1 MDILV
6 IGFALFA
13 MFFGAGN
20 LIFPPMLGYIY
31 GDKWFL
37 ASIAFTIV
45 GVGLTLIAVISMAKR
60 KGNIF
65 TFTSLAGEK
74 LSKTIIL
81 IIALC
86 IGPLGAIPRTAATS
100 FEMVESAGFNINILI
115 FTLIFFG
122 FSLFLSLAKNS
133 VVDLIGK
140 FLTPILLISLFI
152 MIIVGIINP
161 IGETKEI
168 NLGLNR
174 IFSDS
179 MLEGY
184 NTMDALAALAFTP
197 IIVES
202 IVKKGHKKQLL
213 KKTIQASLIAVIGL
227 AFVYIS
233 LTFLGSSVSK
243 SIDTE
248 SRVQLLNF
256 ISEEILGN
264 EGKFVLLIAI
274 IMACFTTSV
283 GLISSIS
290 NIFVEFSKNKFNYK
304 ITAFTI
310 AAVSL
315 LLSILGVESIVKLT
329 GPFLQFV
336 YPLAILLVLFNLIG
350 KNILDKLIIRNS
362 FFIVSLVSLID
373 AIINMMD
380 VLFEMFMIKSKFLM
394 NVEEILKKI
403 IEIISLNIVDF
414 PWIFPLILTIILTGL
429 YIKLNRNKKHSN

>member
-1 MDILV
+1 MDIIV

-31 GDKWFL
+31 GDKWLL

-65 TFTSLAGEK
+65 TFTSLAGDK

-100 FEMVESAGFNINILI
+100 FEMVESAGFNINILV
-115 FTLIFFG
+115 FTLIFFAL
-122 FSLFLSLAKNS
+122 SLFLSLSKNS

-140 FLTPILLISLFI
+140 FLTPLLLISLLI
-152 MIIVGIINP
+152 MIIVGMLNP
-161 IGETKEI
+161 IGDIKNVDMALKT
-168 NLGLNR
+168 
-174 IFSDS
+174 IFSNS

-184 NTMDALAALAFTP
+184 NTMDTLAALAFTP

-202 IVKKGHKKQLL
+202 IIKKGYKNDLL
-213 KKTIQASLIAVIGL
+213 KKTIEASLIAVIGL

-233 LTFLGSSVSK
+233 LTFLGSSASK
-243 SIDTE
+243 SIDTD
-248 SRVQLLNF
+248 SRVSLLNF
-256 ISEEILGN
+256 ISSSILGN
-264 EGKFVLLIAI
+264 KGKFVLLIAI
-274 IMACFTTSV
+274 IMACFTTSI

-290 NIFVEFSKNKFNYK
+290 NIFVEFSKNKLKYK
-304 ITAFTI
+304 PVAWII
-310 AAVSL
+310 AIVSL
-315 LLSILGVESIVKLT
+315 LLSVLGVESIVRLT

-336 YPLAILLVLFNLIG
+336 YPLAILLVMFNLIG
-350 KNILDKLIIRNS
+350 KNSIDKLVIRNS
-362 FFIVSLVSLID
+362 FIVVTIVSLMDALISLID
-373 AIINMMD
+373 ILIDMFKIDFSFLSRLEMLLKNII
-380 VLFEMFMIKSKFLM
+380 S
-394 NVEEILKKI
+394 
-403 IEIISLNIVDF
+403 IISLNIVDF
-414 PWIFPLILTIILTGL
+414 PWIFPFIVTIIITIIYLK
-429 YIKLNRNKKHSN
+429 IVKNK

>member
-20 LIFPPMLGYIY
+20 LIFPPMLGYTY
-31 GDKWFL
+31 GDKWLL

-45 GVGLTLIAVISMAKR
+45 GVGLTLLAVVSMAKR
-60 KGNIF
+60 QGNIF
-65 TFTSLAGEK
+65 TFTSLAGNK
-74 LSKTIIL
+74 LSKAIIL

-100 FEMVESAGFNINILI
+100 FEMVQSAGFNINIFV

-122 FSLFLSLAKNS
+122 LSLFLALAKNS

-140 FLTPILLISLFI
+140 FLTPLLLISLLI
-152 MIIVGIINP
+152 MIIVGVSSP
-161 IGETKEI
+161 IGQIKEI
-168 NLGLNR
+168 NLNVGK

-202 IVKKGHKKQLL
+202 VINKGYKNELL
-213 KKTIQASLIAVIGL
+213 KKTIQASLIAVLGL

-233 LTFLGSSVSK
+233 LTFLGASVST
-243 SIDTE
+243 SINTD
-248 SRVQLLNF
+248 SRVTLLNY
-256 ISEEILGN
+256 IAEKVLGN
-264 EGKFVLLIAI
+264 KGKFVLIVAI
-274 IMACFTTSV
+274 IMACFTTSI

-290 NIFVEFSKNKFNYK
+290 NIFSEFTKDKVSYKFFA
-304 ITAFTI
+304 III
-310 AAVSL
+310 ALVSL
-315 LLSILGVESIVKLT
+315 LLSALGVESIIRLT

-336 YPLAILLVLFNLIG
+336 YPLAVILVIFNLIG
-350 KNILDKLIIRNS
+350 KDHINKIVIRNS
-362 FFIVSLVSLID
+362 FIVVAIVSFID
-373 AIINMMD
+373 AFVN
-380 VLFEMFMIKSKFLM
+380 LM
-394 NVEEILKKI
+394 EILSDMFNVNISILKALESILKGFVK
-403 IEIISLNIVDF
+403 IISLNIVDF
-414 PWIFPLILTIILTGL
+414 PWVVPVLVTIIITSL
-429 YIKLNRNKKHSN
+429 YLKLNKNK

>member
-1 MDILV
+1 MDIIV

-31 GDKWFL
+31 GDKWLL

-65 TFTSLAGEK
+65 TFTSLAGDK

-100 FEMVESAGFNINILI
+100 FEMVESAGFNINILV
-115 FTLIFFG
+115 FTLIFFAL
-122 FSLFLSLAKNS
+122 SLFLSLSKNS

-140 FLTPILLISLFI
+140 FLTPLLLISLLI
-152 MIIVGIINP
+152 MIIVGMLNP
-161 IGETKEI
+161 IGDTK
-168 NLGLNR
+168 NVDMALKT
-174 IFSDS
+174 IFSNS

-184 NTMDALAALAFTP
+184 NTMDTLAALAFTP

-202 IVKKGHKKQLL
+202 IIKKGYKNDLL
-213 KKTIQASLIAVIGL
+213 KKTIEASLIAVIGL

-233 LTFLGSSVSK
+233 LTFLGSSASK
-243 SIDTE
+243 SIDTD
-248 SRVQLLNF
+248 SRVSLLNF
-256 ISEEILGN
+256 ISSSILGN
-264 EGKFVLLIAI
+264 KGKFVLLLAI
-274 IMACFTTSV
+274 IMACFTTSI

-290 NIFVEFSKNKFNYK
+290 NIFVEFSKNKLKYK
-304 ITAFTI
+304 PVAWVI
-310 AAVSL
+310 AIVSL
-315 LLSILGVESIVKLT
+315 LLSVLGVESIVRLT

-336 YPLAILLVLFNLIG
+336 YPLAILLVMFNLIG
-350 KNILDKLIIRNS
+350 KNSIDKLVIRNS
-362 FFIVSLVSLID
+362 FIVVTIVSLMDALISLID
-373 AIINMMD
+373 ILIDMFKIDFSFLSGIEMLLKNII
-380 VLFEMFMIKSKFLM
+380 S
-394 NVEEILKKI
+394 
-403 IEIISLNIVDF
+403 IISLNIVDF
-414 PWIFPLILTIILTGL
+414 PWIFPFIVTIIITII
-429 YIKLNRNKKHSN
+429 YIKIVKNK

>member
-31 GDKWFL
+31 GDKWLL

-45 GVGLTLIAVISMAKR
+45 GVGLTLLAVVSMAKSH
-60 KGNIF
+60 GNIF
-65 TFTSLAGEK
+65 SFTSLAGSK

-100 FEMVESAGFNINILI
+100 FEMVESAGFNINIFV
-115 FTLIFFG
+115 FTLIFFS
-122 FSLFLSLAKNS
+122 FSLFLALAKNS
-133 VVDLIGK
+133 VVDFIGK
-140 FLTPILLISLFI
+140 FLTPLLLLSLLI

-161 IGETKEI
+161 IGQI
-168 NLGLNR
+168 NRIDLNLSK

-202 IVKKGHKKQLL
+202 VIKKGYKNNLL
-213 KKTIQASLIAVIGL
+213 IKTIQASLIAVIGL

-233 LTFLGSSVSK
+233 LTFLGASASK
-243 SIDTE
+243 SIDTD
-248 SRVQLLNF
+248 SRVILLNF
-256 ISEEILGN
+256 ISEEILGSK
-264 EGKFVLLIAI
+264 GKFVLLVAI
-274 IMACFTTSV
+274 IMACFTTSI

-290 NIFVEFSKNKFNYK
+290 KIFVEFSNNRFDYK
-304 ITAFTI
+304 LVAFTI
-310 AAVSL
+310 AIVSL
-315 LLSILGVESIVKLT
+315 LLSVLGVESIVRLT

-336 YPLAILLVLFNLIG
+336 YPLAIMLVIFNLIG
-350 KNILDKLIIRNS
+350 KDRINKRLIKNS
-362 FFIVSLVSLID
+362 FLVVSLVSFMDALVSLID
-373 AIINMMD
+373 ILSD
-380 VLFEMFMIKSKFLM
+380 MFNISLSFSMEIEL
-394 NVEEILKKI
+394 ILKNI
-403 IEIISLNIVDF
+403 IKVISLNIVDF
-414 PWIFPLILTIILTGL
+414 PWVFPVILTIILTSIYL
-429 YIKLNRNKKHSN
+429 KFKK

>member
-1 MDILV
+1 MDIIV

-31 GDKWFL
+31 GDKWLL

-65 TFTSLAGEK
+65 TFTSLAGDK

-100 FEMVESAGFNINILI
+100 FEMVESAGFNINILV
-115 FTLIFFG
+115 FTLIFFALSLF
-122 FSLFLSLAKNS
+122 FSLSKNS

-140 FLTPILLISLFI
+140 FLTPLLLISLLI
-152 MIIVGIINP
+152 MIIVGMLNP
-161 IGETKEI
+161 IGDTK
-168 NLGLNR
+168 NVDMALKT
-174 IFSDS
+174 IFSNS

-184 NTMDALAALAFTP
+184 NTMDTLAALAFTP

-202 IVKKGHKKQLL
+202 IIKKGYKNDLL
-213 KKTIQASLIAVIGL
+213 KKTIEASLIAVIGL

-233 LTFLGSSVSK
+233 LTFLGSSASK
-243 SIDTE
+243 SIDTD
-248 SRVQLLNF
+248 SRVTLLNF
-256 ISEEILGN
+256 ISSSILGN
-264 EGKFVLLIAI
+264 KGKFVLLLAI
-274 IMACFTTSV
+274 IMACFTTSI

-290 NIFVEFSKNKFNYK
+290 NIFVEFSKNKLKYK
-304 ITAFTI
+304 PVAWVI
-310 AAVSL
+310 AIVSL
-315 LLSILGVESIVKLT
+315 LLSVLGVESIVRLT

-336 YPLAILLVLFNLIG
+336 YPLAILLVFFNLIG
-350 KNILDKLIIRNS
+350 KNSIDKLVIKNS
-362 FFIVSLVSLID
+362 FIVVTIVSLMDALISLID
-373 AIINMMD
+373 ILIDMFKIDFSFLSKIEMLLKNII
-380 VLFEMFMIKSKFLM
+380 S
-394 NVEEILKKI
+394 
-403 IEIISLNIVDF
+403 IISLNIVDF
-414 PWIFPLILTIILTGL
+414 PWIFPFIVTIIITII
-429 YIKLNRNKKHSN
+429 YIKIVKNK

>member
-1 MDILV
+1 MDIIV

-31 GDKWFL
+31 GDKWLL

-65 TFTSLAGEK
+65 TFTSLAGDK

-100 FEMVESAGFNINILI
+100 FEMVESAGFNINILV
-115 FTLIFFG
+115 FTLIFFAL
-122 FSLFLSLAKNS
+122 SLFLSLSKNS

-140 FLTPILLISLFI
+140 FLTPLLLISLLI
-152 MIIVGIINP
+152 MIIVGMLNP
-161 IGETKEI
+161 IGDTK
-168 NLGLNR
+168 NVDMALKT
-174 IFSDS
+174 IFSNS

-184 NTMDALAALAFTP
+184 NTMDTLAALAFTP

-202 IVKKGHKKQLL
+202 IIKKGYKNDLL
-213 KKTIQASLIAVIGL
+213 KKTIEASLIAVIGL

-233 LTFLGSSVSK
+233 LTFLGSSASK
-243 SIDTE
+243 SIDTD
-248 SRVQLLNF
+248 SRVTLLNF
-256 ISEEILGN
+256 ISSSILGN
-264 EGKFVLLIAI
+264 KGKFVLLLAI
-274 IMACFTTSV
+274 IMACFTTSI

-290 NIFVEFSKNKFNYK
+290 NIFVEFSKNKLKYK
-304 ITAFTI
+304 SVAWVI
-310 AAVSL
+310 AIVSL
-315 LLSILGVESIVKLT
+315 LLSVLGVESIVRLT

-336 YPLAILLVLFNLIG
+336 YPLAILLVMFNLIG
-350 KNILDKLIIRNS
+350 KNSIDKLVIRNS
-362 FFIVSLVSLID
+362 FIVVTIVSLMDALISLID
-373 AIINMMD
+373 ILIDMFKIDFSFLSRIEMLLKNII
-380 VLFEMFMIKSKFLM
+380 S
-394 NVEEILKKI
+394 
-403 IEIISLNIVDF
+403 IISLNIVDF
-414 PWIFPLILTIILTGL
+414 PWIFPFIVTIIITIIYLK
-429 YIKLNRNKKHSN
+429 IEKNK

>member
-1 MDILV
+1 MDIIV

-31 GDKWFL
+31 GDKWLL

-65 TFTSLAGEK
+65 TFTSLAGDK

-100 FEMVESAGFNINILI
+100 FEMVESAGFNINILV
-115 FTLIFFG
+115 FTLIFFAL
-122 FSLFLSLAKNS
+122 SLFLSLSKNS

-140 FLTPILLISLFI
+140 FLTPLLLISLLI
-152 MIIVGIINP
+152 MIIVGMLNP
-161 IGETKEI
+161 IGDTK
-168 NLGLNR
+168 NVDMALKT
-174 IFSDS
+174 IFSNS

-184 NTMDALAALAFTP
+184 NTMDTLAALAFTP

-202 IVKKGHKKQLL
+202 IIKKGYKNDLL
-213 KKTIQASLIAVIGL
+213 KKTIEASLIAVIGL

-233 LTFLGSSVSK
+233 LTFLGSSASK
-243 SIDTE
+243 SIDTD
-248 SRVQLLNF
+248 SRVSLLNF
-256 ISEEILGN
+256 ISSSILGN
-264 EGKFVLLIAI
+264 KGKFVLLLAI
-274 IMACFTTSV
+274 IMACFTTSI

-290 NIFVEFSKNKFNYK
+290 NIFVEFSKNKLKYK
-304 ITAFTI
+304 PVAWVI
-310 AAVSL
+310 AIVSL
-315 LLSILGVESIVKLT
+315 LLSVLGVESIVRLT

-336 YPLAILLVLFNLIG
+336 YPLAILLVFFNLIG
-350 KNILDKLIIRNS
+350 KNSIDKLIIRNS
-362 FFIVSLVSLID
+362 FIVVTIVSLMDALISLID
-373 AIINMMD
+373 ILIDMFKIDFSFLSRLEMLLKNII
-380 VLFEMFMIKSKFLM
+380 S
-394 NVEEILKKI
+394 
-403 IEIISLNIVDF
+403 IISLNIVDF
-414 PWIFPLILTIILTGL
+414 PWIFPFIVTIIITIIYLK
-429 YIKLNRNKKHSN
+429 IVKNK

>member
-1 MDILV
+1 MDIIV

-31 GDKWFL
+31 GDKWLL

-65 TFTSLAGEK
+65 TFTSLAGDK

-100 FEMVESAGFNINILI
+100 FEMVESAGFNINILV
-115 FTLIFFG
+115 FTLIFFAL
-122 FSLFLSLAKNS
+122 SLFLSLSKNS

-140 FLTPILLISLFI
+140 FLTPLLLISLLI
-152 MIIVGIINP
+152 MIIVGMLNP
-161 IGETKEI
+161 IGDTK
-168 NLGLNR
+168 NVDMALKT
-174 IFSDS
+174 IFSNS

-184 NTMDALAALAFTP
+184 NTMDTLAALAFTP

-202 IVKKGHKKQLL
+202 IIKKGYKNDLL
-213 KKTIQASLIAVIGL
+213 KKTIEASLIAVIGL

-233 LTFLGSSVSK
+233 LTFLGSSASK
-243 SIDTE
+243 SIDTD
-248 SRVQLLNF
+248 SRVTLLNF
-256 ISEEILGN
+256 ISSSILGN
-264 EGKFVLLIAI
+264 KGKFVLLLAI
-274 IMACFTTSV
+274 IMACFTTSI

-290 NIFVEFSKNKFNYK
+290 NIFVEFSKNKLKYK
-304 ITAFTI
+304 PVAWVI
-310 AAVSL
+310 AIVSL
-315 LLSILGVESIVKLT
+315 LLSVLGVESIVRLT

-336 YPLAILLVLFNLIG
+336 YPLAILLVMFNLIG
-350 KNILDKLIIRNS
+350 KNSIDKLVIRNS
-362 FFIVSLVSLID
+362 FIVVTIVSLMDALISLID
-373 AIINMMD
+373 ILIDMFKIDFSFLSGIEMLLKNII
-380 VLFEMFMIKSKFLM
+380 S
-394 NVEEILKKI
+394 
-403 IEIISLNIVDF
+403 IISLNIVDF
-414 PWIFPLILTIILTGL
+414 PWIFPFIVTIIITIIYLK
-429 YIKLNRNKKHSN
+429 IVKNK

>member
-20 LIFPPMLGYIY
+20 LIFPPMLGYTY
-31 GDKWFL
+31 GDKWLL

-45 GVGLTLIAVISMAKR
+45 GVGLTLLAVVSMAKR
-60 KGNIF
+60 QGNIF
-65 TFTSLAGEK
+65 TFTSLAGNK
-74 LSKTIIL
+74 LSKAIIL

-100 FEMVESAGFNINILI
+100 FEMVQSAGFNINIFV

-122 FSLFLSLAKNS
+122 LSLFLVLAKNS

-140 FLTPILLISLFI
+140 FLTPLLLISLLI
-152 MIIVGIINP
+152 MIIVGVSSP
-161 IGETKEI
+161 IGQIKEI
-168 NLGLNR
+168 NLNVGK

-202 IVKKGHKKQLL
+202 VINKGYKNELL
-213 KKTIQASLIAVIGL
+213 KKTIQASLIAVLGL

-233 LTFLGSSVSK
+233 LTFLGASVST
-243 SIDTE
+243 SINTD
-248 SRVQLLNF
+248 SRVTLLNY
-256 ISEEILGN
+256 IAEKVLGN
-264 EGKFVLLIAI
+264 KGKFVLIVAI
-274 IMACFTTSV
+274 IMACFTTSI

-290 NIFVEFSKNKFNYK
+290 NIFSEFTKDKVSYKFFA
-304 ITAFTI
+304 III
-310 AAVSL
+310 ALVSL
-315 LLSILGVESIVKLT
+315 LLSALGVESIIRLT

-336 YPLAILLVLFNLIG
+336 YPLAVILVIFNLIG
-350 KNILDKLIIRNS
+350 KDHINKIVIRNS
-362 FFIVSLVSLID
+362 FIVVAIVSFID
-373 AIINMMD
+373 AFVN
-380 VLFEMFMIKSKFLM
+380 LM
-394 NVEEILKKI
+394 EILSDMFNVNISILKALESILKGFVK
-403 IEIISLNIVDF
+403 IISLNIVDF
-414 PWIFPLILTIILTGL
+414 PWVVPVLVTIIITSL
-429 YIKLNRNKKHSN
+429 YLKLNKNK

>member
-20 LIFPPMLGYIY
+20 LIFPPMLGYTY
-31 GDKWFL
+31 GDKWLL

-45 GVGLTLIAVISMAKR
+45 GVGLTLLAVVSMAKR
-60 KGNIF
+60 QGNIF
-65 TFTSLAGEK
+65 TFTSLAGDR
-74 LSKTIIL
+74 LSKAIVL

-100 FEMVESAGFNINILI
+100 FEMVQSAGFNVNIWV

-122 FSLFLSLAKNS
+122 LSLFLSLAKNS

-140 FLTPILLISLFI
+140 FLTPLLLISLFI
-152 MIIVGIINP
+152 MIIVGMLNP
-161 IGETKEI
+161 IGQIKEI
-168 NLGLNR
+168 NIDLSK

-202 IVKKGHKKQLL
+202 VIKKGYKNQLL
-213 KKTIQASLIAVIGL
+213 KKTIEASLIAVIGL

-233 LTFLGSSVSK
+233 LTFLGASAST
-243 SIDTE
+243 SIDTD
-248 SRVQLLNF
+248 SRVILLNY
-256 ISEEILGN
+256 ISEKILGDK
-264 EGKFVLLIAI
+264 GKFVLLLAI

-290 NIFVEFSKNKFNYK
+290 NIFAEFSKNKFNYSFL
-304 ITAFTI
+304 AI
-310 AAVSL
+310 AIALVSL
-315 LLSILGVESIVKLT
+315 LLSVLGVESIVKLT

-336 YPLAILLVLFNLIG
+336 YPLAIVLVVFNLIG
-350 KNILDKLIIRNS
+350 KNSLNKLVIRNS
-362 FFIVSLVSLID
+362 FIVVTIVSFMDALISLID
-373 AIINMMD
+373 I
-380 VLFEMFMIKSKFLM
+380 LKEMF
-394 NVEEILKKI
+394 NVNVSLLFGLESVLKKI
-403 IEIISLNIVDF
+403 IQVISLNIVDF
-414 PWIFPLILTIILTGL
+414 PWIIPLIVIIILTSL
-429 YIKLNRNKKHSN
+429 YLKLNKNK

>member
-140 FLTPILLISLFI
+140 FLTPLLLISLFI

-350 KNILDKLIIRNS
+350 KDL
-362 FFIVSLVSLID
+362 SLIH
-373 AIINMMD
+373 
-380 VLFEMFMIKSKFLM
+380 
-394 NVEEILKKI
+394 
-403 IEIISLNIVDF
+403 ISE
-414 PWIFPLILTIILTGL
+414 PTRP
-429 YIKLNRNKKHSN
+429 Y

>member
-1 MDILV
+1 MDIIV

-31 GDKWFL
+31 GDKWLL

-65 TFTSLAGEK
+65 TFTSLAGDK

-100 FEMVESAGFNINILI
+100 FEMVESAGFNINILV
-115 FTLIFFG
+115 FTLIFFAL
-122 FSLFLSLAKNS
+122 SLFLSLSKNS

-140 FLTPILLISLFI
+140 FLTPLLLISLLI
-152 MIIVGIINP
+152 MIIVGMLNP
-161 IGETKEI
+161 IGDTK
-168 NLGLNR
+168 NVDMALKT
-174 IFSDS
+174 IFSNS

-184 NTMDALAALAFTP
+184 NTMDTLAALAFTP

-202 IVKKGHKKQLL
+202 IIKKGYKNDLL
-213 KKTIQASLIAVIGL
+213 KKTIEASLIAVIGL

-233 LTFLGSSVSK
+233 LTFLGSSASK
-243 SIDTE
+243 SIDTD
-248 SRVQLLNF
+248 SRVSLLNF
-256 ISEEILGN
+256 ISSSILGN
-264 EGKFVLLIAI
+264 KGKFVLLLAI
-274 IMACFTTSV
+274 IMACFTTSI

-290 NIFVEFSKNKFNYK
+290 NIFVEFSKNKLKYK
-304 ITAFTI
+304 PVAWVI
-310 AAVSL
+310 AIVSL
-315 LLSILGVESIVKLT
+315 LLSVLGVESIVRLT

-336 YPLAILLVLFNLIG
+336 YPLAILLVMFNLIG
-350 KNILDKLIIRNS
+350 KNSIDKLVIRNS
-362 FFIVSLVSLID
+362 FIVVTIVSLMDALISLID
-373 AIINMMD
+373 ILIDMFKIDFSFLSKIEMLLKNII
-380 VLFEMFMIKSKFLM
+380 S
-394 NVEEILKKI
+394 
-403 IEIISLNIVDF
+403 IISLNIVDF
-414 PWIFPLILTIILTGL
+414 PWIFPFIVTIIFTIIYLK
-429 YIKLNRNKKHSN
+429 IVKNK

>member
-1 MDILV
+1 MDIIV

-31 GDKWFL
+31 GDKWLL

-65 TFTSLAGEK
+65 TFTSLAGDK

-100 FEMVESAGFNINILI
+100 FEMVESAGFNINILV
-115 FTLIFFG
+115 FTLIFFAL
-122 FSLFLSLAKNS
+122 SLFLSLSKNS

-140 FLTPILLISLFI
+140 FLTPLLLISLLI
-152 MIIVGIINP
+152 MIIVGMLNP
-161 IGETKEI
+161 IGDTK
-168 NLGLNR
+168 NVDMALKT
-174 IFSDS
+174 IFSNS

-184 NTMDALAALAFTP
+184 NTMDTLAALAFTP

-202 IVKKGHKKQLL
+202 IIKKGYKNDLL
-213 KKTIQASLIAVIGL
+213 KKTIEASLIAVIGL

-233 LTFLGSSVSK
+233 LTFLGSSASK
-243 SIDTE
+243 SIDTD
-248 SRVQLLNF
+248 SRVTLLNF
-256 ISEEILGN
+256 ISSSILGN
-264 EGKFVLLIAI
+264 KGKFVLLLAI
-274 IMACFTTSV
+274 IMACFTTSI

-290 NIFVEFSKNKFNYK
+290 NIFVEFSKNKLKYK
-304 ITAFTI
+304 PVAWVI
-310 AAVSL
+310 AIVSL
-315 LLSILGVESIVKLT
+315 LLSVLGVESIVRLT

-336 YPLAILLVLFNLIG
+336 YPLAILLVIFNLIG
-350 KNILDKLIIRNS
+350 KNSIDKLVIRNS
-362 FFIVSLVSLID
+362 FIVVTIVSLMDALISLID
-373 AIINMMD
+373 ILIDMFKIDFSFLSGIEMLLKNII
-380 VLFEMFMIKSKFLM
+380 S
-394 NVEEILKKI
+394 
-403 IEIISLNIVDF
+403 IISLNIVDF
-414 PWIFPLILTIILTGL
+414 PWIFPFIVTIIITII
-429 YIKLNRNKKHSN
+429 YIKIVKNK

>member
-1 MDILV
+1 MDIIV

-31 GDKWFL
+31 GDKWLL

-65 TFTSLAGEK
+65 TFTSLAGYK

-100 FEMVESAGFNINILI
+100 FEMVESAGFNINILV
-115 FTLIFFG
+115 FTLIFFAL
-122 FSLFLSLAKNS
+122 SLFLSLSKNS

-140 FLTPILLISLFI
+140 FLTPLLLISLLI
-152 MIIVGIINP
+152 MIIVGMLNP
-161 IGETKEI
+161 IGDTK
-168 NLGLNR
+168 NVDMALKT
-174 IFSDS
+174 IFSNS

-184 NTMDALAALAFTP
+184 NTMDTLAALAFTP

-202 IVKKGHKKQLL
+202 IIKKGYKNDLL
-213 KKTIQASLIAVIGL
+213 KKTIEASLIAVIGL

-233 LTFLGSSVSK
+233 LTFLGSSASK
-243 SIDTE
+243 SIDTD
-248 SRVQLLNF
+248 SRVSLLNF
-256 ISEEILGN
+256 ISSSILGN
-264 EGKFVLLIAI
+264 KGKFVLLLAI
-274 IMACFTTSV
+274 IMACFTTSI

-290 NIFVEFSKNKFNYK
+290 NIFVEFSKNKLKYK
-304 ITAFTI
+304 PVAWVI
-310 AAVSL
+310 AIVSL
-315 LLSILGVESIVKLT
+315 LLSVLGVESIVRLT

-336 YPLAILLVLFNLIG
+336 YPLAILLVMFNLIG
-350 KNILDKLIIRNS
+350 KNSIDKLVIRNS
-362 FFIVSLVSLID
+362 FIVVTIVSLMDALISLID
-373 AIINMMD
+373 ILIDMFKIDFSFLSGIEMLLKNII
-380 VLFEMFMIKSKFLM
+380 S
-394 NVEEILKKI
+394 
-403 IEIISLNIVDF
+403 IISLNIVDF
-414 PWIFPLILTIILTGL
+414 PWIFPFIVTIIITII
-429 YIKLNRNKKHSN
+429 YIKIVKNK

>member
-1 MDILV
+1 MDIIV

-31 GDKWFL
+31 GDKWLL

-65 TFTSLAGEK
+65 TFTSLAGDK

-100 FEMVESAGFNINILI
+100 FEMVESAGFNINVLV
-115 FTLIFFG
+115 FTLIFFAL
-122 FSLFLSLAKNS
+122 SLFLSLSKNS

-140 FLTPILLISLFI
+140 FLTPLLLISLLI
-152 MIIVGIINP
+152 MIIVGMLNP
-161 IGETKEI
+161 IGDTK
-168 NLGLNR
+168 NVDMALKT
-174 IFSDS
+174 IFSNS

-184 NTMDALAALAFTP
+184 NTMDTLAALAFTP

-202 IVKKGHKKQLL
+202 IIKKGYKNDLL
-213 KKTIQASLIAVIGL
+213 KKTIEASLIAVIGL

-233 LTFLGSSVSK
+233 LTFLGSSASK
-243 SIDTE
+243 SIDTD
-248 SRVQLLNF
+248 SRVSLLNF
-256 ISEEILGN
+256 ISSSILGN
-264 EGKFVLLIAI
+264 KGKFVLLLAI
-274 IMACFTTSV
+274 IMACFTTSI

-290 NIFVEFSKNKFNYK
+290 NIFVEFSKNKLKYK
-304 ITAFTI
+304 PVAWVI
-310 AAVSL
+310 AIVSL
-315 LLSILGVESIVKLT
+315 LLSVLGVESIVRLT

-336 YPLAILLVLFNLIG
+336 YPLAILLVMFNLIG
-350 KNILDKLIIRNS
+350 KNSIDKLVIRNS
-362 FFIVSLVSLID
+362 FIVVTIVSLMDALISLID
-373 AIINMMD
+373 ILIDMFKIDFSFLSKIEMLLKNII
-380 VLFEMFMIKSKFLM
+380 S
-394 NVEEILKKI
+394 
-403 IEIISLNIVDF
+403 IISLNIVDF
-414 PWIFPLILTIILTGL
+414 PWIFPFIVTIIITIIYLK
-429 YIKLNRNKKHSN
+429 IVKNK

>member
-1 MDILV
+1 MDIIV

-31 GDKWFL
+31 GDKWLL

-65 TFTSLAGEK
+65 TFTSLAGDK

-100 FEMVESAGFNINILI
+100 FEMVESAGFNINILV
-115 FTLIFFG
+115 FTLIFFAL
-122 FSLFLSLAKNS
+122 SLFLSLSKNS

-140 FLTPILLISLFI
+140 FLTPLLLISLLI
-152 MIIVGIINP
+152 MIIVGMLNP
-161 IGETKEI
+161 IGDTK
-168 NLGLNR
+168 NVDMALKT
-174 IFSDS
+174 IFSNS

-184 NTMDALAALAFTP
+184 NTMDTLAALAFTL

-202 IVKKGHKKQLL
+202 IIKKGYKNDLL
-213 KKTIQASLIAVIGL
+213 KKTIEASLIAVIGL

-233 LTFLGSSVSK
+233 LTFLGSSASK
-243 SIDTE
+243 SIDTD
-248 SRVQLLNF
+248 SRVSLLNF
-256 ISEEILGN
+256 ISSSILGN
-264 EGKFVLLIAI
+264 KGKFVLLLAI
-274 IMACFTTSV
+274 IMACFTTSI

-290 NIFVEFSKNKFNYK
+290 NIFVEFSKNKLKYK
-304 ITAFTI
+304 PVAWVI
-310 AAVSL
+310 AIVSL
-315 LLSILGVESIVKLT
+315 LLSVLGVESIVRLT

-336 YPLAILLVLFNLIG
+336 YPLAILLVFFNLIG
-350 KNILDKLIIRNS
+350 KNSIDKLVIRNS
-362 FFIVSLVSLID
+362 FIVVTIVSLMDALISLID
-373 AIINMMD
+373 ILIDMFKIDFSFLSKIEMLLKNII
-380 VLFEMFMIKSKFLM
+380 S
-394 NVEEILKKI
+394 
-403 IEIISLNIVDF
+403 IISLNIVDF
-414 PWIFPLILTIILTGL
+414 PWIFPFIVTIIITII
-429 YIKLNRNKKHSN
+429 YIKIVKNK

>member
-1 MDILV
+1 MDIIV

-31 GDKWFL
+31 GDKWLL

-65 TFTSLAGEK
+65 TFTSLAGDK

-100 FEMVESAGFNINILI
+100 FEMVESAGFNINILV
-115 FTLIFFG
+115 FTLIFFAL
-122 FSLFLSLAKNS
+122 SLFLSLSKNS

-140 FLTPILLISLFI
+140 FLTPLLLISLLI
-152 MIIVGIINP
+152 MIIVGMLNP
-161 IGETKEI
+161 IGDTK
-168 NLGLNR
+168 NVDMALKT
-174 IFSDS
+174 IFSNS

-184 NTMDALAALAFTP
+184 NTMDTLAALAFTP

-202 IVKKGHKKQLL
+202 IIKKGYKNDLL
-213 KKTIQASLIAVIGL
+213 KKTIEASLIAVIGL

-233 LTFLGSSVSK
+233 LTFLGSSASK
-243 SIDTE
+243 SIDTD
-248 SRVQLLNF
+248 SRVSLLNF
-256 ISEEILGN
+256 ISSSILGN
-264 EGKFVLLIAI
+264 KGKFVLLIAI
-274 IMACFTTSV
+274 IMACFTTSI

-290 NIFVEFSKNKFNYK
+290 NIFVEFSKNKLKYK
-304 ITAFTI
+304 PVAWVI
-310 AAVSL
+310 AIVSL
-315 LLSILGVESIVKLT
+315 LLSVLGVESIVRLT

-336 YPLAILLVLFNLIG
+336 YPLAILLVMFNLIG
-350 KNILDKLIIRNS
+350 KNSIDKLVIRNS
-362 FFIVSLVSLID
+362 FIVVTIVSLMDALISLID
-373 AIINMMD
+373 ILIDMFKIDFSFLSRIEMLLKNII
-380 VLFEMFMIKSKFLM
+380 S
-394 NVEEILKKI
+394 
-403 IEIISLNIVDF
+403 IISLNIVDF
-414 PWIFPLILTIILTGL
+414 PWIFPFIVTIIITIIYLK
-429 YIKLNRNKKHSN
+429 IEKNK

>member
-31 GDKWFL
+31 GDKWLL

-45 GVGLTLIAVISMAKR
+45 GVGLTLLAVVSMAKSY
-60 KGNIF
+60 GNIF
-65 TFTSLAGEK
+65 SFTSLAGSK

-100 FEMVESAGFNINILI
+100 FEMVESAGFNINIFV
-115 FTLIFFG
+115 FTLIFFS
-122 FSLFLSLAKNS
+122 FSLFLALAKNS
-133 VVDLIGK
+133 VVDFIGK
-140 FLTPILLISLFI
+140 FLTPLLLLSLLI
-152 MIIVGIINP
+152 MIIVGMVNP
-161 IGETKEI
+161 IGQI
-168 NLGLNR
+168 NKIDLNLSK

-202 IVKKGHKKQLL
+202 VIKKGYKNNLL
-213 KKTIQASLIAVIGL
+213 IKTIQASLIAVIGL

-233 LTFLGSSVSK
+233 LTFLGASASK
-243 SIDTE
+243 SIDTD
-248 SRVQLLNF
+248 SRVILLNF
-256 ISEEILGN
+256 ISEEILGSK
-264 EGKFVLLIAI
+264 GKFVLLVAI
-274 IMACFTTSV
+274 IMACFTTSI

-290 NIFVEFSKNKFNYK
+290 KIFVEFSNNRFDYK
-304 ITAFTI
+304 LVAFTI
-310 AAVSL
+310 AIVSL
-315 LLSILGVESIVKLT
+315 LLSILGVESIVRLT

-336 YPLAILLVLFNLIG
+336 YPLAIMLVIFNLIG
-350 KNILDKLIIRNS
+350 KDKLNKRIIKNS
-362 FFIVSLVSLID
+362 FIVVSLVSFMDALVSLID
-373 AIINMMD
+373 ILSDMFNINLSFSMEIE
-380 VLFEMFMIKSKFLM
+380 L
-394 NVEEILKKI
+394 ILKNI
-403 IEIISLNIVDF
+403 IKIISLNIVDF
-414 PWIFPLILTIILTGL
+414 PWVFPVILTIILTSIYL
-429 YIKLNRNKKHSN
+429 KFKK

>member
-1 MDILV
+1 MDIIV

-31 GDKWFL
+31 GDKWLL

-65 TFTSLAGEK
+65 TFTSLAGDK

-100 FEMVESAGFNINILI
+100 FEMVESAGFNINILV
-115 FTLIFFG
+115 FTLIFFAL
-122 FSLFLSLAKNS
+122 SLFLSLSKNS

-140 FLTPILLISLFI
+140 FLTPLLLISLLI
-152 MIIVGIINP
+152 MIIVGMLNP
-161 IGETKEI
+161 IGDTK
-168 NLGLNR
+168 NVDMALKT
-174 IFSDS
+174 IFSNS

-184 NTMDALAALAFTP
+184 NTMDTLAALAFTP

-202 IVKKGHKKQLL
+202 IIKKGYKNDLL
-213 KKTIQASLIAVIGL
+213 KKTIEASLIAVIGL

-233 LTFLGSSVSK
+233 LTFLGSSASK
-243 SIDTE
+243 SIDTD
-248 SRVQLLNF
+248 SRVSLLNF
-256 ISEEILGN
+256 ISSSILGN
-264 EGKFVLLIAI
+264 KGKFVLLLAI
-274 IMACFTTSV
+274 IMACFTTSI

-290 NIFVEFSKNKFNYK
+290 NIFVEFSKNKLKYK
-304 ITAFTI
+304 PVAWVI
-310 AAVSL
+310 AIVSL
-315 LLSILGVESIVKLT
+315 LLSVLGVESIVRLT

-336 YPLAILLVLFNLIG
+336 YPLAILLVFFNLIG
-350 KNILDKLIIRNS
+350 KNSIDKLVIRNS
-362 FFIVSLVSLID
+362 FIVVTIVSLMDALISLID
-373 AIINMMD
+373 ILIDMFKIDFSFLSRIEMLLKNII
-380 VLFEMFMIKSKFLM
+380 S
-394 NVEEILKKI
+394 
-403 IEIISLNIVDF
+403 IISLNIVDF
-414 PWIFPLILTIILTGL
+414 PWIFPFIVTIIITIIYLK
-429 YIKLNRNKKHSN
+429 IEKNK

>member
-20 LIFPPMLGYIY
+20 LIFPPMLGYTY
-31 GDKWFL
+31 GDKWLL

-45 GVGLTLIAVISMAKR
+45 GVGLTLLAVVSMAKR
-60 KGNIF
+60 QGNIF
-65 TFTSLAGEK
+65 TFTSLAGNK
-74 LSKTIIL
+74 LSKAIIL

-100 FEMVESAGFNINILI
+100 FEMVQSAGFNINIFV

-122 FSLFLSLAKNS
+122 LSLFLALAKNS

-140 FLTPILLISLFI
+140 FLTPLLLISLLI
-152 MIIVGIINP
+152 MIIVGVSSP
-161 IGETKEI
+161 IGQIKEI
-168 NLGLNR
+168 NLSQGK

-202 IVKKGHKKQLL
+202 VINKGYKNELL
-213 KKTIQASLIAVIGL
+213 KKTIQASLIAVLGL

-233 LTFLGSSVSK
+233 LTFLGASVST
-243 SIDTE
+243 SINTD
-248 SRVQLLNF
+248 SRVTLLNY
-256 ISEEILGN
+256 IAEKVLGYK
-264 EGKFVLLIAI
+264 GKFVLIVAI
-274 IMACFTTSV
+274 IMACFTTSI

-290 NIFVEFSKNKFNYK
+290 NIFSEFTKDKVSYKFFA
-304 ITAFTI
+304 III
-310 AAVSL
+310 ALVSL
-315 LLSILGVESIVKLT
+315 LLSALGVESIIRLT

-336 YPLAILLVLFNLIG
+336 YPLAVILVIFNLIG
-350 KNILDKLIIRNS
+350 KDHINKIVIRNS
-362 FFIVSLVSLID
+362 FIVVAIVSFID
-373 AIINMMD
+373 AFVN
-380 VLFEMFMIKSKFLM
+380 LM
-394 NVEEILKKI
+394 EILSDMFNVNISILKALESILKGFVK
-403 IEIISLNIVDF
+403 IISLNIVDF
-414 PWIFPLILTIILTGL
+414 PWVVPVLVTIIITSL
-429 YIKLNRNKKHSN
+429 YLKLNKNK

>member
-1 MDILV
+1 MDIIV

-31 GDKWFL
+31 GDKWLL

-65 TFTSLAGEK
+65 TFTSLAGDK

-100 FEMVESAGFNINILI
+100 FEMVESAGFNINILV
-115 FTLIFFG
+115 FTLIFFAL
-122 FSLFLSLAKNS
+122 SLFLSLSKNS

-140 FLTPILLISLFI
+140 FLTPLLLISLLI
-152 MIIVGIINP
+152 MIIVGMLNP
-161 IGETKEI
+161 IGDTK
-168 NLGLNR
+168 NVDMALKT
-174 IFSDS
+174 IFSNS

-184 NTMDALAALAFTP
+184 NTMDTLAALAFTP

-202 IVKKGHKKQLL
+202 IIKKGYKNDLL
-213 KKTIQASLIAVIGL
+213 KKTIEASLIAVIGL

-233 LTFLGSSVSK
+233 LTFLGSSASK
-243 SIDTE
+243 SIDTD
-248 SRVQLLNF
+248 SRVSLLNF
-256 ISEEILGN
+256 ISSSILGN
-264 EGKFVLLIAI
+264 KGKFVLLLAI
-274 IMACFTTSV
+274 IMACFTTSI

-290 NIFVEFSKNKFNYK
+290 NIFVEFSKNKLKYK
-304 ITAFTI
+304 PVAWVI
-310 AAVSL
+310 AIVSL
-315 LLSILGVESIVKLT
+315 LLSVLGVESIVRLT

-336 YPLAILLVLFNLIG
+336 YPLAILLVFFNLIG
-350 KNILDKLIIRNS
+350 KNSIDKLVIRNS
-362 FFIVSLVSLID
+362 FIVVTIVSLMDALISLID
-373 AIINMMD
+373 ILIDMFKIDFSFLSGIEMLLKNII
-380 VLFEMFMIKSKFLM
+380 S
-394 NVEEILKKI
+394 
-403 IEIISLNIVDF
+403 IISLNIVDF
-414 PWIFPLILTIILTGL
+414 PWIFPFIVTIIITII
-429 YIKLNRNKKHSN
+429 YIKIVKNK

>member
-20 LIFPPMLGYIY
+20 LIFPPMLGYTY
-31 GDKWFL
+31 VDKWLL

-45 GVGLTLIAVISMAKR
+45 GVGLTLLAVVSMAKR
-60 KGNIF
+60 QGNIF
-65 TFTSLAGEK
+65 TFTSLAGDR
-74 LSKTIIL
+74 LSKAIVL

-100 FEMVESAGFNINILI
+100 FEMVQSAGFNVNIWV

-122 FSLFLSLAKNS
+122 LSLFLSLAKNS

-140 FLTPILLISLFI
+140 FLTPLLLISLFI
-152 MIIVGIINP
+152 MIIVGMLNP
-161 IGETKEI
+161 IGPIKEI
-168 NLGLNR
+168 NIDLSK

-202 IVKKGHKKQLL
+202 VIKKGYKNQLL
-213 KKTIQASLIAVIGL
+213 KKTIEASLIAVVGL

-233 LTFLGSSVSK
+233 LTFLGASAST
-243 SIDTE
+243 SIDTD
-248 SRVQLLNF
+248 SRVILLNY
-256 ISEEILGN
+256 ISEKILGDK
-264 EGKFVLLIAI
+264 GKFVLLLAI

-290 NIFVEFSKNKFNYK
+290 NIFAEFSKNKFNYSFL
-304 ITAFTI
+304 AI
-310 AAVSL
+310 AIALVSL
-315 LLSILGVESIVKLT
+315 LLSVLGVESIVKLT

-336 YPLAILLVLFNLIG
+336 YPLAIVLVVFNLIG
-350 KNILDKLIIRNS
+350 KNSLNKLVIRNS
-362 FFIVSLVSLID
+362 FIVVTIVSFMDALVSLID
-373 AIINMMD
+373 I
-380 VLFEMFMIKSKFLM
+380 LKEMFNINLSFL
-394 NVEEILKKI
+394 VSLESVLKKI
-403 IEIISLNIVDF
+403 IQVISLNIVDF
-414 PWIFPLILTIILTGL
+414 PWIIPLIVIIILTSL
-429 YIKLNRNKKHSN
+429 YLKLNKNK